1 MYNYIYE
8 YYYVIIDN
16 TNLWRLFEHQ
26 QQQMQQQVITKMKKI
41 TTKMTIITMNTI
53 AGTILGKRGRERGGG

>member
-26 QQQMQQQVITKMKKI
+26 QQQMQQQVITKTKKI